1 MKTQI
6 HTTPDAFDTL
16 AEEWLTVLPPGS
28 STNIFLHPEWLRLWW
43 QHKATP
49 SCEIAIVTVRDDND
63 NLLGIGPWYI
73 EQTSGERVVRF
84 LGCTDI
90 VDYLDII
97 ARPGI
102 EQQVLTGLLL
112 FMMGDDAPEW
122 TRFELCNI
130 PGASGTLQDV
140 ETVAAATGLTL
151 TPKSE
156 EVCPVISLP
165 DDYEEYLAELD
176 KKQRHELRRKRR
188 RAEGA
193 DVSWYIV
200 GEEHDLDEEIEAF
213 LELMAASTIEKADFL
228 QEPGHRQFFIDTGH
242 LMYHLGYLDLIVL
255 TIEGQRAAAMWQFG
269 YRDRMLLYNSGLDPE
284 SFSHLS
290 PGIVLLTYS
299 IEDAISRG
307 FKHYDFLRG
316 DEQYKFRMGSQ
327 PTEIFTLN
335 INRAL

>member
-1 MKTQI
+1 MLD
-6 HTTPDAFDTL
+6 PD
-16 AEEWLTVLPPGS
+16 S
-28 STNIFLHPEWLRLWW
+28 STNIFLHPEWLKLWW
-43 QHKATP
+43 RHKATP
-49 SCEIAIVTVRDDND
+49 SCELAVVTVRDNND
-63 NLLGIGPWYI
+63 TLLGIGPWYI
-73 EQTSGERVVRF
+73 EQTSDERVVRF

-90 VDYLDII
+90 VDYLDIV
-97 ARPGI
+97 ACPGM
-102 EQQVLTGLLL
+102 EQQVLTELLL
-112 FMMGDDAPEW
+112 FMTSDETLTW

-130 PGASGTLQDV
+130 PGISGTLQGV
-140 ETVAAATGLTL
+140 QAVAAATDLKL
-151 TPKSE
+151 TPETE
-156 EVCPVISLP
+156 EVCPVIVLP
-165 DDYEEYLAELD
+165 TDYEDYLAGLD

-213 LELMAASTIEKADFL
+213 LDLMAASTVEKADFL
-228 QEPGHRQFFIDTGH
+228 QQPGHRQFFIETGH
-242 LMYHLGYLDLIVL
+242 LMYRLGYLDLIVL
-255 TIEGQRAAAMWQFG
+255 TVEGQRAAAMWQFG

-299 IEDAISRG
+299 IENAISRG

-335 INRAL
+335 INRPL